1 MKRVK
6 NYEACVCLRADPTQ
20 YRVLSEHTTSRAA
33 LNAMTFRAAFGSPEY
48 VYRVR
53 DKRTGEWV
61 SELSG
66 G

>member
-1 MKRVK
+1 MKRAK
-6 NYEACVCLRADPTQ
+6 NYEACVCLRADPTR
-20 YRVLSEHTTSRAA
+20 YRVLSEHTTGRAA
-33 LNAMTFRAAFGSPEY
+33 LNAVAFRAAFGPREL

-66 G
+66 E

>member
-1 MKRVK
+1 MKRAK
-6 NYEACVCLRADPTQ
+6 NYEACVCLRADPSQ
-20 YRVLSEHTTSRAA
+20 CRVLSDHTTRRAA
-33 LNAMTFRAAFGSPEY
+33 LNAMAFRAAFGSRELI
-48 VYRVR
+48 YRVR